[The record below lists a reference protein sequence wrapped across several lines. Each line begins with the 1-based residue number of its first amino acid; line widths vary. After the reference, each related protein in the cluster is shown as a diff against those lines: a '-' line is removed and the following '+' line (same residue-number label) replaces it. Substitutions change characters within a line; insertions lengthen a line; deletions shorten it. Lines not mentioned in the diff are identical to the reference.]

1 MRKIIV
7 QTFITLDGVM
17 QSPGGPEEDPSGG
30 FRYGGWAVN
39 HFDESMMKFVGESN
53 AKPFALLLG
62 RRTYEIFASH
72 WPYVNEKHKD
82 DPKENALDD
91 PFADALNGA
100 RKYVVTNVP
109 LALPWNNTTPITG
122 NVVEEIQKLKEEDGP
137 EIQVH
142 GSGGLIQTLLK
153 HDLVDEFRLMT
164 FPLTLGSGKKLF
176 ADGTVPRTFKLTRS
190 ETSST
195 GVVIA
200 VYERAGEVA
209 VGTAEFDT
217 PSDAELARRKRLA
230 KE

>member
-1 MRKIIV
+1 
-7 QTFITLDGVM
+7 
-17 QSPGGPEEDPSGG
+17 
-30 FRYGGWAVN
+30 
-39 HFDESMMKFVGESN
+39 
-53 AKPFALLLG
+53 
-62 RRTYEIFASH
+62 
-72 WPYVNEKHKD
+72 
-82 DPKENALDD
+82 
-91 PFADALNGA
+91 
-100 RKYVVTNVP
+100 
-109 LALPWNNTTPITG
+109 
-122 NVVEEIQKLKEEDGP
+122 
-137 EIQVH
+137 
-142 GSGGLIQTLLK
+142 LLK